1 MGRWKYAPRKIIT
14 TALGDRVIQLSELLE
29 GCCGE
34 RGAEECLLRAECTDW
49 WDRIVPWGRGDFSA
63 EEFIELLGQFE
74 LRRQQLR
81 KVSKSSEMS
90 HAQKEVLG
98 AGVERGW

>member
-1 MGRWKYAPRKIIT
+1 MGRWKYESRKVIT
-14 TALGDRVIQLSELLE
+14 TVLGERVIELGTMLE
-29 GCCGE
+29 ACCSQQGGE
-34 RGAEECLLRAECTDW
+34 CPVAAECTSW
-49 WDRIVPWGRGDFSA
+49 WDSNCPLGPADFSPQQ
-63 EEFIELLGQFE
+63 FIELLGQFE

-98 AGVERGW
+98 AGVKRGW